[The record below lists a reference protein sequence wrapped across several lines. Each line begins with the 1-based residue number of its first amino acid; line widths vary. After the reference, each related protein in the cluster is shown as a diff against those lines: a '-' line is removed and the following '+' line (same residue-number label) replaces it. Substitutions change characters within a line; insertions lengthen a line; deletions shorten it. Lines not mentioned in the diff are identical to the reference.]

1 MEVES
6 PDGTNKRKIGMIGVL
21 SASPSLYKPGAFG
34 GATILDPWEC
44 LAEYDA
50 KLKGAGCD
58 IVVPLCHLYEFQGRN
73 SIALLKHQQTF
84 QQTFQ

>member
-34 GATILDPWEC
+34 GAAILDPWEC

-58 IVVPLCHLYEFQGRN
+58 VVVPLCHLYEFQDERTCRG
-73 SIALLKHQQTF
+73 SIQ
-84 QQTFQ
+84 